1 MLKRYK
7 SPLLLALVFHV
18 VRNLMTA
25 LLDQQ
30 PFWELAL
37 APRQLLSSLLWL
49 ALFCFI
55 HYANTRKGD

>member
-7 SPLLLALVFHV
+7 SPLLLALALHV
-18 VRNLMTA
+18 IRNLMAA

-30 PFWELAL
+30 PFWKLAL
-37 APRQLLSSLLWL
+37 APRQLLVSLLWL

-55 HYANTRKGD
+55 QYANTRKGD

>member
-1 MLKRYK
+1 MLKHYK
-7 SPLLLALVFHV
+7 SPLLLALALHV
-18 VRNLMTA
+18 VRNLMAA

-37 APRQLLSSLLWL
+37 APRRLLVSLFSL

-55 HYANTRKGD
+55 QYANTRKGD